1 MAVPTLRPRVTDL
14 VFRVYARPLHPEFF
28 TRRKVRRV
36 ERAGFTLTA
45 AITPAGHTL
54 EWTRGGV
61 AIMEV
66 LSAADDGLPDAGLRM
81 RHRVDALDA
90 GRRGRC
96 ELALDIRYEM
106 GLRSETLAPEVFA
119 HVQRELIEDGARRGM
134 LFHAATLRPGASP
147 GLSPVS
153 YLTVDPIAA
162 GLAVSAFHTF
172 PEEFVIVRTQSLLE
186 FPTAGAFEEL
196 RG

>member
-1 MAVPTLRPRVTDL
+1 MAVPSLRPRVTDL

-28 TRRKVRRV
+28 TRQKVRRV

-54 EWTRGGV
+54 EWSRGGV
-61 AIMEV
+61 AVMEV
-66 LSAADDGLPDAGLRM
+66 LSAADDDLPEVGLRV

-96 ELALDIRYEM
+96 ELAPGVRYEM
-106 GLRSETLAPEVFA
+106 GLRSETLSPEIFA
-119 HVQRELIEDGARRGM
+119 LVERELIEDGARRGM
-134 LFHAATLRPGASP
+134 LFHATNLRPGTPA
-147 GLSPVS
+147 GTWPVS

-162 GLAVSAFHTF
+162 GLAVSAFHTY
-172 PEEFVIVRTQSLLE
+172 PEEFVIVRTQSLIE
-186 FPTAGAFEEL
+186 FPTVGAFDEV
-196 RG
+196 GG